1 MREEEPSPNASP
13 PLEELRASPSPWRGK
28 RSCSCRV
35 SHCHAS
41 WLLMREP
48 REPLPSWR
56 RGTRERE
63 SSRNRWK
70 ERTAGTVNFPKNKVT
85 HKSFLLPQQ
94 IPFIQSYAGDVNQ
107 VIHIFYFHVCM
118 IISLLRILRLWVE
131 VEERESAYYLVLLIE
146 KKRHKEKVDSNVSV
160 VSNNAG
166 SSPLQPS
173 PSSSS

>member
-63 SSRNRWK
+63 SSRW
-70 ERTAGTVNFPKNKVT
+70 
-85 HKSFLLPQQ
+85 
-94 IPFIQSYAGDVNQ
+94 
-107 VIHIFYFHVCM
+107 
-118 IISLLRILRLWVE
+118 
-131 VEERESAYYLVLLIE
+131 
-146 KKRHKEKVDSNVSV
+146 
-160 VSNNAG
+160 
-166 SSPLQPS
+166 S
-173 PSSSS
+173 PSSLLSTCSCFFRTDGRREPQVPSISRRTRLLTRVFFCRSRFHSFSLMLEMSTKSSTFFVSVFVGLCNLFVSFCCYWI